1 MHRSIRGLVAS
12 AALLLVAVAPSW
24 AGKPKIDLAQH
35 PLAQRMQV
43 EIRMPQQEIIA
54 DSTETNPMMFG
65 GGLLGALISIGVDNS
80 AAKKAEKEIG
90 PFRDR
95 LVDVDWRKLA
105 QESIEQGLSRDV
117 FAPEIAF
124 SFHTTTSYAD
134 RKAGTLAE
142 GRRILVI
149 MPSYLFA
156 GQFSALKVH
165 LDVAIVDRTLAK
177 GRIKEKVLYQDGFD
191 YAWVLRDW
199 DPKSKRPARIAAWQE
214 VPAEQLVAMLR
225 ESFTAVV
232 ALFDAEIRDGLPQ
245 PRRDAKKI
253 RYPATYGW
261 PKARLMA
268 QDGTK
273 RTFRVGPF
281 LKGTLDVVP

>member
-1 MHRSIRGLVAS
+1 MHRSIRGLI
-12 AALLLVAVAPSW
+12 AAATLCLAAAAPAW

-35 PLAQRMQV
+35 PLAERMQV
-43 EIRMPQQEIIA
+43 EIRMPQQEIMA

-90 PFRDR
+90 PFRDK
-95 LVDVDWRKLA
+95 LVDIDWRKVA
-105 QESIEQGLSRDV
+105 QEAIEQGLSRDV
-117 FAPEIAF
+117 FAPELEF
-124 SFHTTTSYAD
+124 SFHTTTAYAD
-134 RKAGTLAE
+134 RKAKTLAE
-142 GRRILVI
+142 GRRVLVI

-165 LDVAIVDRTLAK
+165 LDVAIVDRSMQN
-177 GRIKEKVLYQDGFD
+177 GRMKEKVLYQDGFD
-191 YAWVLRDW
+191 HAWVLQDW

-214 VPAEQLVAMLR
+214 VPAEQLEAMLR

-232 ALFDAEIRDGLPQ
+232 ALFDAEIRDGVPQ
-245 PRRDAKKI
+245 PRRDAKKV

-261 PKARLMA
+261 PKAKLMA
-268 QDGTK
+268 QEGTK
-273 RTFRVGPF
+273 RTFRVGPL